1 MVAGL
6 KNNTH
11 QLRVK
16 RLQTWSYF
24 LLCRLSSPDP
34 LSLRQCVINSSESIE
49 SAGEHR
55 HLSRV
60 ISQRSW
66 LRQVALCY
74 LSLPSLDLGLFTK
87 IAFAAVDADTRRFV
101 WVVWTCLCFV
111 WHHHLA
117 CASGSLR
124 ILAWIQGCKV
134 RGRRRRATLRLGR
147 LDLPLLRWASSS
159 RLRAWQLVDLGVD
172 PRLKG
177 HPSFLGLRG
186 SSHRSEVERPLLE
199 VLGIS

>member
-34 LSLRQCVINSSESIE
+34 LSLRQCVSNSSESIE
-49 SAGEHR
+49 SAGEHP

-74 LSLPSLDLGLFTK
+74 LGLPSLDLGLFTK
-87 IAFAAVDADTRRFV
+87 IAFAAVDAGARRFV

-111 WHHHLA
+111 GHRPLA
-117 CASGSLR
+117 CARGNLW
-124 ILAWIQGCKV
+124 ILAWIQG
-134 RGRRRRATLRLGR
+134 
-147 LDLPLLRWASSS
+147 
-159 RLRAWQLVDLGVD
+159 
-172 PRLKG
+172 
-177 HPSFLGLRG
+177 
-186 SSHRSEVERPLLE
+186 
-199 VLGIS
+199 